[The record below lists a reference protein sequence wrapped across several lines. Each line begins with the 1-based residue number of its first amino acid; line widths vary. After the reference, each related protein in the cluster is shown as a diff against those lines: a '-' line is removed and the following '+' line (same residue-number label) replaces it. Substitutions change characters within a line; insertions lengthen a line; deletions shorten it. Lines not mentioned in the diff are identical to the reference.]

1 MERLDKL
8 DFPLMRLLFGDIRAF
23 EKARMSREV
32 AHVQLQIC
40 TLDLAGMRINH
51 LIGGSPECG
60 YSKKAGSVVDFG
72 AEHTRGRGVSQ

>member
-23 EKARMSREV
+23 DDADVSRSGT
-32 AHVQLQIC
+32 HVQLQIC
-40 TLDLAGMRINH
+40 TLELAGMRINH

-60 YSKKAGSVVDFG
+60 YSREAGSIVDFG
-72 AEHTRGRGVSQ
+72 AEPTRGRGVSR

>member
-1 MERLDKL
+1 
-8 DFPLMRLLFGDIRAF
+8 MRLLFGDIAAS
-23 EKARMSREV
+23 KARMSREV

-60 YSKKAGSVVDFG
+60 YSREAGSIVDFG
-72 AEHTRGRGVSQ
+72 AEPTRGRGVSR